1 MVSKLVAVALFASVA
16 VSQVAPKVVSL
27 EPANGSEVDAK
38 TTGRLVVVFDRAMS
52 KDGHSFC
59 GGGETFPKVVGKP
72 KWDGD
77 RTIVI
82 EVELQPDREYRL
94 GINCPAANNTRGKD
108 GTPVVPVAWT
118 FTTLPENVRP
128 AAEQKRRNERA
139 LTLLRKTLPE
149 RYSYHD
155 LRVKDWPALVERH
168 RAAILGAR
176 TDRGWAAATAKMLAA
191 CEDLHLSLQLG
202 EQRFWTGTRSVDP
215 LFRRELL
222 DRYVRVEPAGKQTLA
237 GRTADDIGYLLV
249 GAWNSDVDPERV
261 GGAIVELADTKAMVI
276 DTRPNSGGDERLAMQ
291 VAAWFVEGT
300 KTYAKHRLRRKAG
313 PDGFGPVQERALTGN
328 GEDRRYDRPIVVL
341 TSRYVMSSN
350 ESFVLMLRQAK
361 DCTTVGQPTFGSSGN
376 PRPFELDNGVT
387 VHAPSWEDLSL
398 DGTSIEGVG
407 IPPDVL
413 VECTAKDFEQK
424 DPILAKGLELLRAKV
439 DGK

>member
-1 MVSKLVAVALFASVA
+1 MVPILAGVVLVASV
-16 VSQVAPKVVSL
+16 VVPQDAPKVVSL
-27 EPANGSEVDAK
+27 DPANGSEVDAVQTK
-38 TTGRLVVVFDRAMS
+38 RLVVTFDQAMNETGYS
-52 KDGHSFC
+52 LT
-59 GGGETFPKVVGKP
+59 GGGPTFPKIAGRPIWRDAKTLVV
-72 KWDGD
+72 D
-77 RTIVI
+77 
-82 EVELQPDREYRL
+82 VELRTDQEYRI
-94 GINCPAANNTRGKD
+94 GINGPGSMNTRNLKGV
-108 GTPVVPVAWT
+108 PVAPVAWT
-118 FTTLPENVRP
+118 FATLPGNLRP
-128 AAEQKRRNERA
+128 AAEQQRRNEQA
-139 LTLLRKTLPE
+139 LALLRKTLPE

-155 LRVKDWPALVERH
+155 LRVKDWPALVKQHE
-168 RAAILGAR
+168 AAILGAR

-202 EQRFWTGTRSVDP
+202 EQRFWTGTRRVDP

-222 DRYVRVEPAGKQTLA
+222 DRYVRVEPVGKQVLA

-249 GAWNSDVDPERV
+249 GAWTADVDIERV

-276 DTRPNSGGDERLAMQ
+276 DARPNGGGDERLAMQ

-300 KTYAKHRLRRKAG
+300 KTYARHRLRRKAG
-313 PDGFGPVQERALTGN
+313 PDGFGPIQERALTGN
-328 GEDRRYDRPIVVL
+328 GEDRRYDQPIVVL

-361 DCTTVGQPTFGSSGN
+361 DCTTVGQRTFGSSGN
-376 PRPFELDNGVT
+376 PRPFDLDNGVT

-424 DPILAKGLELLRAKV
+424 DPILAKALELLRAKIG
-439 DGK
+439 GK